1 MIQRIQSIWLL
12 LVSLFAFATLK
23 LSFYSGNKLDTLT
36 NAKVFLPLNATTNTL
51 LFILTV
57 AVAVAALVVIFL
69 YKDRK
74 RQMLVS
80 VGILAVSTL
89 NIVFYFSEIKK
100 FIEGQMDLTS
110 IISFVIPVFL
120 LLAIR
125 SIFKDEKLVKS
136 TDRLR

>member
-12 LVSLFAFATLK
+12 LATLFAFATLK
-23 LSFYSGNKLDTLT
+23 LSFYSGNKLDALT
-36 NAKVFLPLNATTNTL
+36 NAKVFLPLNATTNTF

-74 RQMLVS
+74 RQILVS
-80 VGILAVSTL
+80 TGVLAVSIL
-89 NIVFYFSEIKK
+89 NIIFYFSEIKK

-110 IISFVIPVFL
+110 IISFAIPVFL

-125 SIFKDEKLVKS
+125 SILKDEKLVKS

>member
-12 LVSLFAFATLK
+12 LAAIFAFATLK
-23 LSFYSGNKLDTLT
+23 LSFYSGNKLDALT
-36 NAKVFLPLNATTNTL
+36 NAKVFLPLNATTNTM

-74 RQMLVS
+74 RQILVS
-80 VGILAVSTL
+80 IGVLAVSIL
-89 NIVFYFSEIKK
+89 NIIFYFSEIKK
-100 FIEGQMDLTS
+100 FIEGQIVLTS
-110 IISFVIPVFL
+110 IITFTIPIFL

-125 SIFKDEKLVKS
+125 SIWKDEKLVKS

>member
-12 LVSLFAFATLK
+12 LTSIFAFATLK
-23 LSFYSGNKLDTLT
+23 LSFYSGNKLDALT